1 MSVSEQREVTNMKDY
16 FLKDLVK
23 DVADKLDY
31 RQTDVENIL
40 RTAFGRIG
48 DKVAIDG
55 DKIYLIDFFN
65 FEPKDYKAK
74 NAKNPQTG
82 APMVIP
88 PYRTVLCQPT
98 KAMKRK
104 LKIPFEGK

>member
-1 MSVSEQREVTNMKDY
+1 MGEY

-23 DVADKLDY
+23 DTADRLDY
-31 RQTDVENIL
+31 RRADVENIL
-40 RTAFGRIG
+40 RSAFDIVG

-55 DKIYLIDFFN
+55 DKVYLIDFLN

-74 NAKNPQTG
+74 NVKNPQTRE
-82 APMVIP
+82 PMTID
-88 PYRTVLCQPT
+88 PYRTILCSPT

-104 LKIPFEGK
+104 LKSVYANGEV